1 MHETTIYWLFNTSI
15 YSFIILFYSILYCF
29 FSSND
34 SNYLLSP
41 SRKHKQ
47 FYKGNTIK
55 TATINTEDMTIQF
68 EGHIE
73 PLETLVIEQ
82 VNTSGSE
89 CLVNDR
95 HNVII
100 ETQNIIDFKKFMPT
114 L

>member
-1 MHETTIYWLFNTSI
+1 
-15 YSFIILFYSILYCF
+15 
-29 FSSND
+29 
-34 SNYLLSP
+34 
-41 SRKHKQ
+41 
-47 FYKGNTIK
+47 
-55 TATINTEDMTIQF
+55 MTIQF

-73 PLETLVIEQ
+73 PLETIVIEQ
-82 VNTSGSE
+82 VNNTDSE